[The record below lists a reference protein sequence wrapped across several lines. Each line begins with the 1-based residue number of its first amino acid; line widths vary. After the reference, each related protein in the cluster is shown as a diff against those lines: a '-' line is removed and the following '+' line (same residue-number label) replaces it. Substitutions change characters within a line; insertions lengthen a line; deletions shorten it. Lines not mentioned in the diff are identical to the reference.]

1 MMTVTVTRR
10 RTLRAGMLALLLVGG
25 AGTPLAKAAD
35 GAADRPNV
43 LFIMVDDMGYADLSR
58 DGAQGYRTPALD
70 QLANDGVR
78 FTQAYANSAVC
89 SPTRTALITGR
100 YQYRFRAGLAE
111 PNVRFPAGDE
121 LPASTPTLASQLRDL
136 GYRTSLIGKWHVT
149 RIPEFGPTRYGYE
162 SSYGVA
168 GGAADYF
175 RHGYVNDKGGKAE
188 LYRDDKL
195 DDRDGYLTDILADEA
210 VRQVS
215 AADKRPFF
223 ISLHFNAPHWPWEGP
238 EDRAHSAA
246 LTQMSDP
253 TGGSL
258 ETYASM
264 MASLDANVGRVLK
277 ALAASGK
284 ARNTIVVFTSDN
296 GGERYSNTWPL
307 TGYKTELLEGGI
319 RVPLIVRWPA
329 RIRPGRVSSQVTMS
343 MDFTPTLLAA
353 AGAKQ
358 VAQTDGLN
366 VLPQLTGQAADQPRT
381 LFWRYN
387 AASQRAVRDGDW
399 KYLKIGNKEALF
411 NVARD
416 PRERADLKEIEPS
429 VFARLKARWEAWN
442 AGMLPYDAASSSE
455 GTARTYID
463 RYSVGPDQSPSVP

>member
-1 MMTVTVTRR
+1 MTDRVTTRR
-10 RTLRAGMLALLLVGG
+10 GALRAATFALLL
-25 AGTPLAKAAD
+25 AGTAGTALSKSAEQPTE
-35 GAADRPNV
+35 RPNV

-70 QLANDGVR
+70 RLASEGVR

-100 YQYRFRAGLAE
+100 YQYRFRAGLSE
-111 PNVRFPAGDE
+111 PNIRFPAGDE
-121 LPASTPTLASQLRDL
+121 LPQGTPTLASQLRDL

-149 RIPEFGPTRYGYE
+149 KIPEFGPTRYGYD
-162 SSYGVA
+162 SFYGVA

-175 RHGYVNDKGGKAE
+175 RHGYINEQGGKAE
-188 LYRDDKL
+188 LFRGDRPE
-195 DDRDGYLTDILADEA
+195 DRDGYLTDILADEA

-238 EDRAHSAA
+238 EDRAHSAT

-258 ETYASM
+258 ETYARM
-264 MASLDANVGRVLK
+264 MTSLDANVGRVLR

-296 GGERYSNTWPL
+296 GGERYSNSWPL

-319 RVPLIVRWPA
+319 RVPLIVRWPE
-329 RIRPGRVSSQVTMS
+329 RIKAGRVSSQVTIS

-353 AGAKQ
+353 AGA
-358 VAQTDGLN
+358 ANIAETDGTN
-366 VLPQLTGQAADQPRT
+366 VLPQMVGQAAAQPRT

-416 PRERADLKEIEPS
+416 PRERADMKDVEPS
-429 VFARLKARWEAWN
+429 VFGRLKAKWEEWN
-442 AGMLPYDAASSSE
+442 TAMLPYDAASSSE

-463 RYSVGPDQSPSVP
+463 RYGTAPAQSPSVP

>member
-1 MMTVTVTRR
+1 MTIIVTRKIA
-10 RTLRAGMLALLLVGG
+10 LRAGMFALLLASS
-25 AGTPLAKAAD
+25 AGTALANRTDDAAE
-35 GAADRPNV
+35 RPNV

-58 DGAQGYRTPALD
+58 DGAQGYRTPVID
-70 QLANDGVR
+70 KLADDGVR

-121 LPASTPTLASQLRDL
+121 LPANTPTLASQLRDL

-149 RIPEFGPTRYGYE
+149 KIPEFGPTRYGYE
-162 SSYGVA
+162 SFFGVA

-175 RHGYVNDKGGKAE
+175 RHGYVNEKGGKVE
-188 LYRDDKL
+188 LYRGDKL
-195 DDRDGYLTDILADEA
+195 DDREGYLTDILADEA

-215 AADKRPFF
+215 AADERPFF

-238 EDRAHSAA
+238 EDRAHSAS
-246 LTQMSDP
+246 LTQMSDL

-264 MASLDANVGRVLK
+264 MTNLDTNVGRVLK

-296 GGERYSNTWPL
+296 GGERYSNTWPF

-329 RIRPGRVSSQVTMS
+329 RIKPGRVSSQVTIS

-353 AGAKQ
+353 AGAVQ
-358 VAQTDGLN
+358 VAPTDGMN
-366 VLPQLTGQAADQPRT
+366 VLPQLTGQAAVQPRT

-387 AASQRAVRDGDW
+387 AASQQAVRDGDW
-399 KYLKIGNKEALF
+399 KYLRIGNKEALF

-416 PRERADLKEIEPS
+416 PRERADLKDVEPEI
-429 VFARLKARWEAWN
+429 FARLKARWVEWN
-442 AGMLPYDAASSSE
+442 TEMLPYDAASSSE
-455 GTARTYID
+455 GTSRTYID
-463 RYSVGPDQSPSVP
+463 RYGMTYDQSPSVP